1 MLAIWLLVPLPCS
14 LYIWKFLA
22 HILLKPSWKDFEH
35 NFASMWNE
43 CNCMVVG
50 IFFGIAFLWDWNEN
64 WPFPVPWPLMS
75 FANLLPTEC
84 SAFIGSSF
92 RILNI
97 SAWILLFPLALSI
110 VMLPKAHLI
119 SYPECPAL
127 GDWQHHRGYPGHYN
141 LSSIVLCIPA
151 TCS

>member
-1 MLAIWLLVPLPCS
+1 MLAIWLLVPLPHS

-22 HILLKPSWKDFEH
+22 HILLKPCLKDFEH

-64 WPFPVPWPLMS
+64 WPFPVPRPLMS
-75 FANLLPTEC
+75 FANLLPTES
-84 SAFIGSSF
+84 SAFTGSSF

-97 SAWILLFPLALSI
+97 SAWILLFPVALSI

-119 SYPECPAL
+119 SYLECPAL
-127 GDWQHHRGYPGHYN
+127 GDWQHHHGYPGHYN